1 MKKLLPL
8 TFALFFF
15 STAVFAQRQETLFGH
30 NGFRF
35 SGIWGSFTN
44 NYSFYQDDR
53 GYHTGGNIGLE
64 FGRTVFL
71 GYAWTKLADD
81 IFLPQGNTSFRLR
94 QNNFLLSIMPNSYQL
109 IHPMISF
116 QTGSG
121 KITLSDGQ
129 TDRAFVFQ
137 PSAGFELNIFKWFH
151 LGIEGGY
158 RFITNTSLN
167 GVDNK
172 DLSAPFAQ
180 LNLRFGVS
188 WGRY

>member
-1 MKKLLPL
+1 
-8 TFALFFF
+8 
-15 STAVFAQRQETLFGH
+15 
-30 NGFRF
+30 
-35 SGIWGSFTN
+35 
-44 NYSFYQDDR
+44 
-53 GYHTGGNIGLE
+53 
-64 FGRTVFL
+64 
-71 GYAWTKLADD
+71 
-81 IFLPQGNTSFRLR
+81 
-94 QNNFLLSIMPNSYQL
+94 MPNSYQL

-188 WGRY
+188 RGRY